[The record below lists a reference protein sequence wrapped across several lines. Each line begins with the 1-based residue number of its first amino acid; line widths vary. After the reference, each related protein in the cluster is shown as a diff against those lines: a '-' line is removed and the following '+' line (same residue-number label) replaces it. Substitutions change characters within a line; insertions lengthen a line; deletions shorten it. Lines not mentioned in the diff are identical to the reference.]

1 MAIGIGFFAAFLGY
15 VGLGIAPSMPWAC
28 ACLVLAHGGLSAVW
42 VFSTAML
49 QIQTEDRY
57 RGRVFSAEFGF
68 AVLTMAASSFLAG
81 VLVDRGV
88 PAARVAMFTGVAM
101 LVPVVAWAWAQR
113 YWRRAADLPALRPLR

>member
-1 MAIGIGFFAAFLGY
+1 
-15 VGLGIAPSMPWAC
+15 MPLAC
-28 ACLVLAHGGLSAVW
+28 ASLVLAHGGLSAVW

-88 PAARVAMFTGVAM
+88 PVSRVATLTGMAM
-101 LVPVVAWAWAQR
+101 LVPAAAWTWAQR
-113 YWRRAADLPALRPLR
+113 YWRRGAGA